1 MEKFEGNNWAVLKKV
16 QVLLYRYGYFPPFQ
30 NPVDFDDFSFEN
42 GENFEEIPHIFESA
56 GFREYEQEDEGG
68 HKWVKE
74 VVLRIPKLRNEV
86 SEFLELYSGRR
97 LVLLITD
104 MNDENF
110 LVFPV
115 RMSRQRN
122 IPGQAAG
129 LNYTG
134 IQFSGE
140 WTLEAPS
147 VINIPESS

>member
-1 MEKFEGNNWAVLKKV
+1 MDQFEGINWAILKKV
-16 QVLLYRYGYFPPFQ
+16 QVLLYRYGSFPPFQ
-30 NPVDFDDFSFEN
+30 NPVDFDDFLFEN

-56 GFREYEQEDEGG
+56 GFREYEQEDHGG
-68 HKWVKE
+68 KKWVKE
-74 VVLRIPKLRNEV
+74 VVLRIPKLRSEV
-86 SEFLELYSGRR
+86 SEFLEKYSGRR

-122 IPGQAAG
+122 IPGQAAA
-129 LNYTG
+129 LNYTA

-140 WTLEAPS
+140 W
-147 VINIPESS
+147 VIESPFVYNLS